1 MIAPCL
7 SYTLRSSS
15 IKSDHD
21 DGSSM
26 SPSWT
31 IKIGLLGR
39 LELPLLSMR
48 RSPDRRAAALPGDKQ
63 VLADVRR
70 PVYIETTGVP
80 SALNGLVLAREG

>member
-1 MIAPCL
+1 MFPALRLIALYPACKPLQGLAPCL

-39 LELPLLSMR
+39 FELPILRMR
-48 RSPDRRAAALPGDKQ
+48 RSPDRRAAALPGGTNRFW
-63 VLADVRR
+63 LM
-70 PVYIETTGVP
+70 
-80 SALNGLVLAREG
+80 

>member
-1 MIAPCL
+1 MFSALMLIAPYPAGKPEQGIAPCL

-48 RSPDRRAAALPGDKQ
+48 RSPDRRPGGQ
-63 VLADVRR
+63 
-70 PVYIETTGVP
+70 TG
-80 SALNGLVLAREG
+80 SG